1 MLAPWAADLRDVRE
15 THLGDH
21 EGALVT
27 GTAYGRMDG
36 VRAAGWTVMTEQT
49 LIDPRRMDV
58 MWLLL
63 AFVGTSLVTRMITR
77 YIRHRSHRAGNSPAP
92 VPARRQVIKD
102 VRLAGI
108 HVHHQVWGILLVLLV
123 GLLAFGFSPEGTARS
138 VLAAAFGIGAALAL
152 DEFAMWLHLDDVY
165 WSAEGRKSIS
175 ALMVAAAICAV
186 VLVGANP
193 LGIGDDT
200 DGLATPWA
208 AAIVLVN
215 LALVAVCIW
224 KGKLLLGLIGLF
236 FPFLAFVGAWRLAKP
251 ESPWGKRRYAPGSA
265 KLDRS
270 RQRFGERY
278 ELRWRR
284 VHDVL
289 GGAPS
294 ISRDAIDAVPNEA
307 SPGETSA

>member
-58 MWLLL
+58 MWVLL

-138 VLAAAFGIGAALAL
+138 LLAAAFGIGAALAL

-251 ESPWGKRRYAPGSA
+251 ESP
-265 KLDRS
+265 
-270 RQRFGERY
+270 
-278 ELRWRR
+278 
-284 VHDVL
+284 
-289 GGAPS
+289 
-294 ISRDAIDAVPNEA
+294 
-307 SPGETSA
+307 